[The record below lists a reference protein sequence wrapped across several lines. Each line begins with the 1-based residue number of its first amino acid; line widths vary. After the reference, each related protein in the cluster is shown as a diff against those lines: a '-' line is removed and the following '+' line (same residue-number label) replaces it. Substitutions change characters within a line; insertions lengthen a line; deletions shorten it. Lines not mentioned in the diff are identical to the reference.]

1 MMFMAMRWEMR
12 EAFPDQKKY
21 KCFMTLD
28 RMTVSQITD
37 VRQVT
42 RHDLCE
48 GRGKIE
54 EKNDVFFGIDRQITG
69 VQTT

>member
-1 MMFMAMRWEMR
+1 
-12 EAFPDQKKY
+12 
-21 KCFMTLD
+21 MTLD

-54 EKNDVFFGIDRQITG
+54 EKNDVFLG
-69 VQTT
+69 